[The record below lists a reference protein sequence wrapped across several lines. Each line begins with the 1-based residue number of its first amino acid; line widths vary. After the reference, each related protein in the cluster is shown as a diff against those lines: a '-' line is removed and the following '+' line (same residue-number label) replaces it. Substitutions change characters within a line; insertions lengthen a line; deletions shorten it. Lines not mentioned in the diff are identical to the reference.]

1 MSYKLNTSKWYSYP
15 PYNIKFTNQTTGF
28 TSEFL
33 DVERIEDKIIIK
45 DFEWLTIKIEALV

>member
-1 MSYKLNTSKWYSYP
+1 MYKINTSKWYSYP

-33 DVERIEDKIIIK
+33 EVERIEDKIIIK